1 MKAEGDLDIDAELLA
16 AIAASEAADRDA
28 GASAHV
34 VRDGM
39 AQFEAV
45 VGVGGRVAEY
55 IFPPHP
61 PPPFKNDFLKTDNDM
76 SLSPAL
82 VF

>member
-1 MKAEGDLDIDAELLA
+1 MCRSHRPTSSLSRPCIPLQAEGDLDIDAELLA

-55 IFPPHP
+55 V
-61 PPPFKNDFLKTDNDM
+61 T
-76 SLSPAL
+76 AL
-82 VF
+82 VLFPVL